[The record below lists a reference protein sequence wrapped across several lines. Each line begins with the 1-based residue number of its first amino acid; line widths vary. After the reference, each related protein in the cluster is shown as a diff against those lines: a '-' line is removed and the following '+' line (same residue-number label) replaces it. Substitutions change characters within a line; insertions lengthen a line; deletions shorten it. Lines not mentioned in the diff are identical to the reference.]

1 MSPFALQIRKIR
13 TARKLQQKTMAEII
27 GCEPSYI
34 SALERDAKVPPQREN
49 LLQLLKKLNLSIEEE
64 TDLLVAAEKSKR
76 SIRLPLKAS
85 KLFFEIF
92 HELEKQMTS
101 IDDDQLLIIGLGLKL
116 SSNEIKEMGG
126 PKM

>member
-1 MSPFALQIRKIR
+1 MSPFACKFKKIR
-13 TARKLQQKTMAEII
+13 TDRKLQQKDLADII

-34 SALERDAKVPPQREN
+34 SALERDAKVPPQKEN
-49 LLQLLKKLNLSIEEE
+49 LLQFLKKLNLTIEEE
-64 TDLLVAAEKSKR
+64 AEILIAAEKSKR

-85 KLFFEIF
+85 KLFFEII

-116 SSNEIKEMGG
+116 SSIEIKEMGG